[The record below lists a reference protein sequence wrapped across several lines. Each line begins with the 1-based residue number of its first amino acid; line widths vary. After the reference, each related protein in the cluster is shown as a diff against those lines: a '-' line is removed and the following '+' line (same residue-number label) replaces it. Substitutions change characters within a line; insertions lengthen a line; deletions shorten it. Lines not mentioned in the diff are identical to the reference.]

1 MLLQSPMAAILFQYN
16 FEVWSSRKDDD
27 VIQHWANNGIS
38 KDGSHDD
45 GRFVR
50 IIYNSEVLR
59 TPCSDANSD
68 DHLCSMKAF
77 KQMMSKFVVHTDYK
91 IYVMER

>member
-1 MLLQSPMAAILFQYN
+1 M
-16 FEVWSSRKDDD
+16 
-27 VIQHWANNGIS
+27 
-38 KDGSHDD
+38 
-45 GRFVR
+45 R

-77 KQMMSKFVVHTDYK
+77 KQMMSKFVVPYRLQDFSF
-91 IYVMER
+91 MERVNGTALVMLRKMLFKVVQFELVGLRFAT